1 MALLTINTLHS
12 VSRRKSIGIDS
23 QSTREEEDMRRFL
36 LPRPHSSPVVW
47 CLLMLLSTSS
57 SSAGA
62 ALFVDAVSIEFSFY
76 DPVYYPI

>member
-36 LPRPHSSPVVW
+36 LPRPHSSPVV

-57 SSAGA
+57 SAGD